1 MPRSNDDNRGP
12 TRYNKD
18 KPARSGPPKYAG
30 LQRPTTPS
38 AGEGLTALFLPGRI
52 RVTRIETMAMT
63 TTEYED
69 AVEALAILIA
79 HYWDRHPGTGTG

>member
-18 KPARSGPPKYAG
+18 KSVRSGPPKYAG
-30 LQRPTTPS
+30 LQRPTTRS
-38 AGEGLTALFLPGRI
+38 AGKGLTALFLPGRI
-52 RVTRIETMAMT
+52 RVTRIETVAMT
-63 TTEYED
+63 TTEYEE

-79 HYWDRHPGTGTG
+79 RYWDDHPGTGTA

>member
-30 LQRPTTPS
+30 LERPTARS
-38 AGEGLTALFLPGRI
+38 AGESLTALFLSGRI
-52 RVTRIETMAMT
+52 RVTRIETVAMT

-79 HYWDRHPGTGTG
+79 RYWDDHPGTSTR